1 MRKRK
6 KRRRK
11 LRSNSGSVYDNAF
24 RTMEGECDDLVL
36 PFINHMFDE
45 NYDNTAVI
53 KRLRN
58 EHIVEKS
65 GDADV
70 KRVTDSSLEILYENV
85 AKRYHIECESKKYD
99 GTILIRVFEYD
110 SQIALD
116 SAEGSLHRV
125 HMKFPNTGI
134 LLLRESNDAPKKAV
148 IDLEMP
154 SGEQLSYDVQIIKMS
169 DYSLEDIFDKSL
181 YMLLPFYIFK
191 FERQFG
197 DIDNDQDKIDALF
210 DTYEEIY
217 HRLDEELE
225 KANLSAYSY
234 GAIIRLIHEVA
245 NKLTSN
251 HTNIHKKVGAIMGGK
266 TLDIPEV
273 RIYHKGKDEGRA
285 EGIEEGRAEGEA
297 ERKALEVEISKLKKE
312 LETLKQNTK

>member
-1 MRKRK
+1 MRKKKK
-6 KRRRK
+6 KRRS
-11 LRSNSGSVYDNAF
+11 LHGNSGSVYDNAF
-24 RTMEGECDDLVL
+24 RTMEGECDDLVI

-45 NYDNTAVI
+45 KYDSTAVI

-58 EHIVEKS
+58 EHIVEKI

-70 KRVTDSSLEILYENV
+70 KRITDSSLEILFENV

-116 SAEGSLHRV
+116 SAEESLHRI

-134 LLLRESNDAPKKAV
+134 LLLRESENAPKKAV

-169 DYSLEDIFDKSL
+169 DYMLEDIFDKSL

-191 FERQFG
+191 FERHFC
-197 DIDNDQDKIDALF
+197 DINDDQDKMDALF
-210 DTYEEIY
+210 ETYEEIY
-217 HRLDEELE
+217 QRLDKELE

-245 NKLTSN
+245 NKLTAN

-273 RIYHKGKDEGRA
+273 KIYHKGKDEGRA
-285 EGIEEGRAEGEA
+285 EGRAEGEV
-297 ERKALEVEISKLKKE
+297 ERKALEAEVIRLKEE
-312 LETLKQNTK
+312 LETLKRNMK